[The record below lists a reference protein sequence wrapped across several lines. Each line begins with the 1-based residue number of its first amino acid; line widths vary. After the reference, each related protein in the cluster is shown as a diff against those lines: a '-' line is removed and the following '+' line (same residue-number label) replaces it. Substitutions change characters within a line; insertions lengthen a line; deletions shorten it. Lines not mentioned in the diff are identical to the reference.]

1 MKIAPWT
8 QQCGALANDVQLANA
23 GSAEIEAMHDA
34 LAEYGVLFF
43 RDQHLVPEDHIAFAR
58 RFGDVVLNKF
68 FGVVD
73 DQPEIAEVRKEADQM
88 MNIGGG
94 WHTDHSYDAEPALG
108 SILVARELP
117 DAGGDTQFANL
128 HRAWAALPDKMKAQI
143 SGLTALHSNAH
154 IYGKDGLYAK
164 TDLGTFL
171 KGAEDVGQAEQPV
184 VIAHPRSG
192 KPVLYVNPGHTIQ
205 IQGMEEKESRS
216 LLMELYQHV
225 MRDEFTCSFDWKP
238 GSVAIWDNRMTWH
251 LANNDYHGQRRL
263 MHRITIAG
271 GPLASF
277 AAEGASAAV

>member
-8 QQCGALANDVQLANA
+8 LQCGALVSDVQLADA
-23 GSAEIEAMHDA
+23 GAIEIEAMHDA

-43 RDQHLVPEDHIAFAR
+43 RDQQLAPEDHIAFAR
-58 RFGDVVLNKF
+58 RFGDIVLNKF
-68 FGVVD
+68 FGAVD

-128 HRAWAALPDKMKAQI
+128 HRAWAALPDEVKAQI
-143 SGLTALHSNAH
+143 SGLIALHSNAH

-164 TDLGTFL
+164 TDLGKFL
-171 KGAEDVGQAEQPV
+171 KGAEDVGHAEQPV

-205 IQGMEEKESRS
+205 IQDMEEKESRT
-216 LLMELYQHV
+216 LLMDLYQHV
-225 MRDEFTCSFDWKP
+225 MRDEFTCSFDWQP

-271 GPLASF
+271 GPLTSF
-277 AAEGASAAV
+277 AGEGVGAAV